1 MPRGTAGRLVPR
13 EARRAPLTHHP
24 AAGAAGGHDGPVD
37 SPGDLAAR
45 IVSVLGERGQTLATA
60 ESLTGG
66 MLGAAITAIPGAS
79 AVYRGGIVAYATEL
93 KTVLLGVPADLLAR
107 HGPVHPDVA
116 AAMAAGARDRLGA
129 TWGLA
134 TTGVAGPDPVA
145 GLPPGTVHIGASAGV
160 PVTRALAL
168 AGGRNDIRR
177 DTVGEALKLLWKLLR
192 EDDP

>member
-1 MPRGTAGRLVPR
+1 M
-13 EARRAPLTHHP
+13 
-24 AAGAAGGHDGPVD
+24 D

-45 IVSVLGERGQTLATA
+45 IVSELGERGQTLATA

-129 TWGLA
+129 SWGLA

-168 AGGRNDIRR
+168 AGGRNDVRR

-192 EDDP
+192 EDHP